1 MPTGAFGNTFATPSF
16 ALSDRLGLARGSP
29 TQLAANLGRRLPA
42 LALRL
47 GEALGVEEMPR
58 RHLEHAGDPVDGR
71 EPDALP
77 PLCLDVLEVSG
88 RESGPLRDGLLAPA
102 SHQPQAA
109 DVGAEDFHGGHA
121 TRLACCLQSKHAMGL
136 ACCSHPPGLPGNPTH
151 RTMPTIPSKVEQRIK
166 DGLKRFAP
174 ILVAQ
179 RDRDVSEADTVTV
192 VKDILSD
199 VLGYDKYLEVTS
211 EHAIRGTYCDLAIKL
226 EGKLRLLI
234 EVKAIGIQLAE
245 KHTKQ
250 AVDYAT
256 NQGLDWVA
264 LTNGIRWML
273 YRIHFKKPIEAKLV
287 AEFDLLATD
296 LKSESDLEKVYLIS
310 REGLIR
316 GAVVEFSEKQSA
328 TSKYLIAALLL
339 HDEDVLTGIR
349 RELRKVTG
357 ILVEPAVIAEVLRND
372 IIKREALEGEEATQS
387 ERRILKEN
395 RRGKDEPAPTAPTA
409 SSEPAAAD
417 AGEIVQADAPPSAP

>member
-1 MPTGAFGNTFATPSF
+1 
-16 ALSDRLGLARGSP
+16 
-29 TQLAANLGRRLPA
+29 
-42 LALRL
+42 
-47 GEALGVEEMPR
+47 
-58 RHLEHAGDPVDGR
+58 
-71 EPDALP
+71 
-77 PLCLDVLEVSG
+77 
-88 RESGPLRDGLLAPA
+88 
-102 SHQPQAA
+102 
-109 DVGAEDFHGGHA
+109 
-121 TRLACCLQSKHAMGL
+121 
-136 ACCSHPPGLPGNPTH
+136 
-151 RTMPTIPSKVEQRIK
+151 MPTIPSKVEQRIK

-287 AEFDLLATD
+287 A
-296 LKSESDLEKVYLIS
+296 
-310 REGLIR
+310 
-316 GAVVEFSEKQSA
+316 
-328 TSKYLIAALLL
+328 
-339 HDEDVLTGIR
+339 
-349 RELRKVTG
+349 
-357 ILVEPAVIAEVLRND
+357 
-372 IIKREALEGEEATQS
+372 
-387 ERRILKEN
+387 
-395 RRGKDEPAPTAPTA
+395 
-409 SSEPAAAD
+409 
-417 AGEIVQADAPPSAP
+417 

>member
-1 MPTGAFGNTFATPSF
+1 M
-16 ALSDRLGLARGSP
+16 
-29 TQLAANLGRRLPA
+29 
-42 LALRL
+42 
-47 GEALGVEEMPR
+47 
-58 RHLEHAGDPVDGR
+58 
-71 EPDALP
+71 
-77 PLCLDVLEVSG
+77 
-88 RESGPLRDGLLAPA
+88 LAPA
-102 SHQPQAA
+102 RP
-109 DVGAEDFHGGHA
+109 
-121 TRLACCLQSKHAMGL
+121 T
-136 ACCSHPPGLPGNPTH
+136 GNPTH

-339 HDEDVLTGIR
+339 QDEDVLTGIR

-372 IIKREALEGEEATQS
+372 IIKREALEGEEASQS

-395 RRGKDEPAPTAPTA
+395 RRGKDESAPA
-409 SSEPAAAD
+409 SPAASTESAAAE
-417 AGEIVQADAPPSAP
+417 AGEIVKAETPPSAP